1 MYQSIDDTIDDRLNP
16 IIVEDKLLEI
26 FNINKNPS
34 DNYTIGHEIP
44 SDNEYSYSI
53 FIYNNGNTCCE
64 LILQSY
70 ENGKIVINIGTI
82 NRCGDD
88 KSGTKNITNIIR
100 FGMENEYDIFKL
112 YNISEINYKFPDS
125 LTLSIELTILKLLEI
140 GNSWYSQFG
149 FESEEKIELP
159 DEKKIP
165 SSENSWYSLF
175 SFESK
180 KKIKLPDRQIPISKY
195 FEQSISPIISSSF
208 GDLMVKYNEYVDE
221 YVESLVITRKLKDD
235 VKDDVKEDFNKI
247 KNDVKEDFNKKI
259 KFYIVQL
266 NKTNIPELA
275 ISKDTIIKDYIKKII
290 TLTIEECPRNICPNV
305 FKPLLQQ
312 LIDFIYFLSYV
323 VVSVAVKNTG
333 LVKTSD
339 NKRIRKII
347 CDFIANYYSH
357 LELNLKDLPSRK
369 IKNKKTIC
377 RRKLAHKTR
386 RTCKNKKRLLL
397 HI

>member
-1 MYQSIDDTIDDRLNP
+1 MSQSIDDRLNP
-16 IIVEDKLLEI
+16 IIVEKKLLEI
-26 FNINKNPS
+26 FNRNKNPS
-34 DNYTIGHEIP
+34 DNYTSGLVIS
-44 SDNEYSYSI
+44 SDNESSYSI
-53 FIYNNGNTCCE
+53 FIYNKEKTCCE
-64 LILQSY
+64 LILPSY
-70 ENGKIVINIGTI
+70 ENGKFVIDIGTI
-82 NRCGDD
+82 SRCGDD
-88 KSGTKNITNIIR
+88 KSGTKNITNIIQ
-100 FGMENEYDIFKL
+100 FGIENGYDIFKL
-112 YNISEINYKFPDS
+112 YNISEINYKFPDE

-165 SSENSWYSLF
+165 ISENYLYSLF

-208 GDLMVKYNEYVDE
+208 GDLMVKYNEYV
-221 YVESLVITRKLKDD
+221 ESLVITRKLKHDLKKVFD
-235 VKDDVKEDFNKI
+235 EKI
-247 KNDVKEDFNKKI
+247 T
-259 KFYIVQL
+259 FYIENL
-266 NKTNIPELA
+266 NGTNIPELT
-275 ISKDTIIKDYIKKII
+275 ISKDTIIKDYIKNII
-290 TLTIEECPRNICPNV
+290 RLTIAKCPGNICPNV

-312 LIDFIYFLSYV
+312 LIYFIYFLSYV

-339 NKRIRKII
+339 NKGIREII

-357 LELNLKDLPSRK
+357 LELNLKDLPSRREKGGKGGKRTKKYQSRK

-397 HI
+397 RI